1 MPVVQL
7 DRASDCG
14 TTLSIGEHPL
24 LWTQIVFHRQA
35 NARLERD
42 RRARLKD
49 SEIVD
54 FKTFLFVS
62 KYDRFTM
69 AKRRFERWVSI

>member
-1 MPVVQL
+1 VPVVHWIEHL
-7 DRASDCG
+7 
-14 TTLSIGEHPL
+14 TTNDTVSIGEHPL